1 MKAIVLRGF
10 GGPEVLRLEEVPTPT
25 PAAGEILVKVRSVS
39 VNRTLDLIVRQGN
52 YPVKVQLPH
61 ILGVDPAG
69 VVAHVGTDTDTRSR
83 SAIASLCCHSS
94 LVASAATA

>member
-1 MKAIVLRGF
+1 MKAIVLREF

-39 VNRTLDLIVRQGN
+39 VNRNLDLIVRQGN

-61 ILGVDPAG
+61 ILVVDPAG
-69 VVAHVGTDTDTRSR
+69 VVAHVGTHHDKVQDVYR
-83 SAIASLCCHSS
+83 
-94 LVASAATA
+94 VAELSFITCRTSD